1 MRRKLLEVRKEF
13 EDVVNELEKDDTN
26 FVCWKGDALGFP
38 LINPDPKVLNGV
50 NEQKNLDS
58 KENNDEILKHR
69 GSVNEGFVVKL
80 TKDRE
85 TTLKA
90 GHCEQVDGERS
101 AVDEKPILESSVSG
115 ASNSGSFDYH
125 YSGNQGFRVENGCT
139 SVAMQGHKLH
149 EEMISPGREQS
160 PREITSHCPGHVQGA
175 DCPGEIRP
183 RRILD
188 SPIPLNSTMKKSWS
202 RDEEM
207 KESVGRDS
215 TSETSLHSYLQQ
227 GPHLREDA
235 HLSDT
240 WLTDRSFG
248 KLKPSIPASPPRG
261 GKALWADVACI
272 AVASF
277 MRAWEA
283 HESSKAKKSGKKS
296 GRGEAPLPL
305 PLFSPALFAFALSLA
320 SHVLGKETTAMQARA
335 S

>member
-50 NEQKNLDS
+50 NEQKNVGS
-58 KENNDEILKHR
+58 KENNDDILKHR
-69 GSVNEGFVVKL
+69 GSVNEGVVVKL
-80 TKDRE
+80 TEDRE

-90 GHCEQVDGERS
+90 GHCEQFIGERS
-101 AVDEKPILESSVSG
+101 AVVEEPILESPASG

-125 YSGNQGFRVENGCT
+125 YSGNQAFRLENGG
-139 SVAMQGHKLH
+139 SSAAMQGHKQQ
-149 EEMISPGREQS
+149 EEMISHGREQS
-160 PREITSHCPGHVQGA
+160 PEKHRLTSLNTEITSHCPGHVQGA

-183 RRILD
+183 HRVLD

-235 HLSDT
+235 RLSDT

-248 KLKPSIPASPPRG
+248 KRKPSIPASREGGGTRG
-261 GKALWADVACI
+261 GTPI
-272 AVASF
+272 
-277 MRAWEA
+277 
-283 HESSKAKKSGKKS
+283 
-296 GRGEAPLPL
+296 
-305 PLFSPALFAFALSLA
+305 
-320 SHVLGKETTAMQARA
+320 
-335 S
+335 